1 MFHSVVSTHV
11 SIDHFPFLLRLCHTQ
26 PFSSSTLLFSS
37 LVFPHFSF
45 HPSSFHPRTPC
56 SRPEAS
62 SAASRSH
69 RTATNVI
76 MARGKWSN
84 GNMGGHHYAR
94 KITVPEGMD
103 IRCAWC
109 NVKKNKGAF
118 SQKSIDQIEARMSD
132 DRSFDPAEDAIV
144 PCTWCRNGGGDEYKC
159 NGCNKWM
166 AKTRFSRQERNKDDR
181 RCVPC
186 VDEDMASDHDNN
198 SGHDDEGGE
207 DEDNV
212 GGGGGSTNAGTGT
225 LASGLSAMSVSDNQ
239 AGGVAL
245 SNSAGSDYGTN
256 TSTHWA
262 SGTSTGGVLVGAPSA
277 PATFNSSRSNGLPGG
292 FNPNGYKSS
301 SKSAAASTSRPSGF
315 AKPNKGPKRNP
326 ANNNGSHA
334 GGDEGGVDRLDG
346 LCAEESEPESEED

>member
-1 MFHSVVSTHV
+1 MLTGRNIILAIGITTDS
-11 SIDHFPFLLRLCHTQ
+11 
-26 PFSSSTLLFSS
+26 
-37 LVFPHFSF
+37 
-45 HPSSFHPRTPC
+45 
-56 SRPEAS
+56 
-62 SAASRSH
+62 SRS
-69 RTATNVI
+69 
-76 MARGKWSN
+76 G
-84 GNMGGHHYAR
+84 
-94 KITVPEGMD
+94 
-103 IRCAWC
+103 
-109 NVKKNKGAF
+109 
-118 SQKSIDQIEARMSD
+118 
-132 DRSFDPAEDAIV
+132 
-144 PCTWCRNGGGDEYKC
+144 
-159 NGCNKWM
+159 
-166 AKTRFSRQERNKDDR
+166 
-181 RCVPC
+181 CVPC

-315 AKPNKGPKRNP
+315 AKPNKVRGSRLPRLSTWCTHYRQGPKRNP